1 LQSFLC
7 EIFWRLKVICCVQI
21 HPEQALA
28 AAEARM
34 ELHELNVWKDNL
46 LAVIEQPR
54 EEFKSVDFDCTTPRL
69 ASFCNSCQHILTV
82 S

>member
-1 LQSFLC
+1 VTRSHTILRHIYFDRNCLFDSDFGATT
-7 EIFWRLKVICCVQI
+7 LKSLSVAQI

-46 LAVIEQPR
+46 LSVIEQPR
-54 EEFKSVDFDCTTPRL
+54 EEFKLVDFDC
-69 ASFCNSCQHILTV
+69 V
-82 S
+82 